1 MHHTCTIIMYLFSII
16 CTKGISFE
24 YPIMLDLSRYY
35 CSHTIFCLGI
45 ELTLVILNVMKS
57 SIRDAAGDDKENLK
71 ASYNLLM
78 KHIIGLI
85 VASLALLTNNSR
97 DEKDL
102 TDLHNRGV
110 LNEDD
115 FRFFMSINAQPVHAV
130 TKLMDLVHESFRKG
144 LSKSE
149 HGTSQATMTLMHNT
163 LLSLRQNIS
172 NVYLYVDVQVA
183 YPFIQIISAVVYCFL
198 IQLFF
203 VCAAFISRGIAENDT
218 SYMITGF
225 LTIVLY
231 NFVLLGLLRLYDIL
245 ANPLGDDAADFPMYT
260 YISRYEKTL
269 KDIVKDGLTLIEIEE
284 VDSNWPSAYQV
295 DRNGSMTDVLDHPMK
310 STTAPIARFTQALG
324 NE

>member
-1 MHHTCTIIMYLFSII
+1 VWVIQQFLLASI
-16 CTKGISFE
+16 
-24 YPIMLDLSRYY
+24 YD
-35 CSHTIFCLGI
+35 IFCIGL
-45 ELTLVILNVMKS
+45 EVIIIISNLMKL
-57 SIRDAAGDDKENLK
+57 SIRDAFVEDKEGLK
-71 ASYNLLM
+71 HTYDVLM
-78 KHIIGLI
+78 KRMIGLI
-85 VASLALLTNNSR
+85 MAALVLFTR
-97 DEKDL
+97 GEKEL
-102 TDLHNRGV
+102 TDLQNREV
-110 LNEDD
+110 LNEEDYLYLKTA
-115 FRFFMSINAQPVHAV
+115 REPVHAV
-130 TKLMDLVHESFRKG
+130 AKLTDLVHESFHDG
-144 LSKSE
+144 LFKNDF
-149 HGTSQATMTLMHNT
+149 GISQTTMTVLHNN
-163 LLSLRQNIS
+163 LLSLRQNMS
-172 NVYLYVDVQVA
+172 NRILYVNVQVA